1 MEQPSEH
8 TKFEVNYAFY
18 LAEMTEI
25 FNRRINQF
33 CTFWQILFGAAIFGG
48 IQHEWLLGFLIALI
62 SAIQFVVKFGEKA
75 GSAKSQVRRYR
86 RLADE
91 LPRLDENQIKA
102 RMREIEETDTQP
114 LTALYHPARKR
125 ASIALYG
132 VDREAEHPLTRW
144 EKMMAFIGGGIPK

>member
-8 TKFEVNYAFY
+8 IKFEVYYSIY

-25 FNRRINQF
+25 FNRRVEQ
-33 CTFWQILFGAAIFGG
+33 CCSFWQVFLGASVFAHFQYG
-48 IQHEWLLGFLIALI
+48 WLLGFLIALI

-91 LPRLDENQIKA
+91 LPQLDENQIKA
-102 RMREIEETDTQP
+102 RLREIEETDTQP
-114 LTALYHPARKR
+114 LTALYNPARKR
-125 ASIALYG
+125 AGIALYG
-132 VDREAEHPLTRW
+132 VDRQAGHPLTRW